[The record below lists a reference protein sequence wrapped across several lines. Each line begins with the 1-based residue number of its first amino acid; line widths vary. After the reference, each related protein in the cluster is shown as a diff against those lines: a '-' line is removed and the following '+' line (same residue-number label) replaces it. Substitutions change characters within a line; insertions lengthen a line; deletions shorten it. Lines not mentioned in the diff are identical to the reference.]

1 MAPGNVAEVHLV
13 GVRHVE
19 ETLRSQMNGLRQ
31 PAEIVS
37 QRNQALISKCR
48 DESTFKRGQ
57 WQESAIQIEKRG
69 DASLRFVCAHTA
81 SLTGIFA
88 VLGDATL
95 PAMCWQPSTRT
106 GSPRTK
112 QNAAV
117 AQVSAI
123 APARIVVCA
132 SVARSPSSATGPR
145 VNANSSPR

>member
-19 ETLRSQMNGLRQ
+19 ETLRTQANGLRY

-48 DESTFKRGQ
+48 DESTFKRGK
-57 WQESAIQIEKRG
+57 WQESATQIEKCG
-69 DASLRFVCAHTA
+69 DAGLRFVCAHTS
-81 SLTGIFA
+81 SLIVIFA

-95 PAMCWQPSTRT
+95 PAMWRQPSTRT

-112 QNAAV
+112 QN
-117 AQVSAI
+117 
-123 APARIVVCA
+123 
-132 SVARSPSSATGPR
+132 
-145 VNANSSPR
+145 